1 MTVSCLSGAVG
12 RSALTPATLSTG
24 LRPLA
29 PVLDEFWPTADQV
42 INGVLNDNAGVE
54 KRWDDN
60 AFSVAN
66 VITDNVVLAVIKK
79 VTVMLVTIVAAMMKM
94 NIAE

>member
-1 MTVSCLSGAVG
+1 MTVSCLNGAVG

-42 INGVLNDNAGVE
+42 INGVLNRHNC
-54 KRWDDN
+54 KRIVRNKFNDDDDGGGG
-60 AFSVAN
+60 S
-66 VITDNVVLAVIKK
+66 
-79 VTVMLVTIVAAMMKM
+79 
-94 NIAE
+94 